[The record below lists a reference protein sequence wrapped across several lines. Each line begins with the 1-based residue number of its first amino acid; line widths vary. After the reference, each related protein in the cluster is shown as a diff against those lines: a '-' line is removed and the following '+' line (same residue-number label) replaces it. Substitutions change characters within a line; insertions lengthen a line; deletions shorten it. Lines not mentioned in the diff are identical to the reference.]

1 MTALFLHNTSSVLK
15 EEKSYA
21 FVVFIAKNTGKMLG
35 TCAVLAFTAGAVIKE
50 MSPRSDLYQ
59 STDEDAAIDLG
70 LSNITYASENKLGC

>member
-21 FVVFIAKNTGKMLG
+21 FVVFIVKMLG
-35 TCAVLAFTAGAVIKE
+35 TCAVLAFTAGAVIQE
-50 MSPRSDLYQ
+50 MSPCSDLYQ